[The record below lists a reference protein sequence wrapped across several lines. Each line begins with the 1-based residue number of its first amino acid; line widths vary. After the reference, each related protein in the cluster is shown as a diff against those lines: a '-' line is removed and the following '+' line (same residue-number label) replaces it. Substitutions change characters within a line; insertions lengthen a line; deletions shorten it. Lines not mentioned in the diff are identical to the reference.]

1 MKRSPKLQAAA
12 LVTVLLLALSLPA
25 LALAPAEAPNA
36 RLLLSA
42 PRLTVSQED
51 QTATVYLYSD
61 QALTVDTVEAVFSS
75 ASEELEIGTAT
86 SPLPGAL
93 CSDTAVVFAAASPLV
108 LSWDEAAGGYLIA
121 AIPVTV
127 KAAAAG
133 TFTVDFEIQ
142 VCDLA
147 SAEADFAFAGNEP
160 KSTTVTVAAAKPVI
174 TSQPADKTVTAGE
187 KATFKVTAAG
197 EGLTYQWQYS
207 KDGGSSWKS
216 KSGATKS
223 SYTVT
228 AKESYDGMLYRCR
241 VTNSGGTVTSRKAKL
256 TVTVPKPVI
265 ETQPAAASAA
275 VGETA
280 VFTVAASG
288 SGLTYQ
294 WQYSSDYGKTW
305 KNKTGSTA
313 ATHAVTVKASYNGM
327 LYRCKVTN
335 SGGTVTSSK
344 VRLTV
349 SGVKPKV
356 LSQPADAS
364 AAVGETA
371 TFKVVAAGVGMTYQ
385 WQYSKDGGATW
396 HNKSGATKS
405 SYTVTAK
412 ASYDGI
418 LYRCRVTNSVG
429 KVYSDAAALT
439 IG

>member
-93 CSDTAVVFAAASPLV
+93 CSDTAVVFAAVSPVV

-207 KDGGSSWKS
+207 
-216 KSGATKS
+216 
-223 SYTVT
+223 
-228 AKESYDGMLYRCR
+228 
-241 VTNSGGTVTSRKAKL
+241 
-256 TVTVPKPVI
+256 
-265 ETQPAAASAA
+265 
-275 VGETA
+275 
-280 VFTVAASG
+280 
-288 SGLTYQ
+288 
-294 WQYSSDYGKTW
+294 SDYGKTW

-313 ATHAVTVKASYNGM
+313 ATHTVTVKASYNGM

-439 IG
+439 VH